1 MSAKRAAI
9 LALAVAIAIPAEGI
23 FQRAY
28 RDPVG
33 ILTVCYGTTKDVKLG
48 DYRTLAQCKALLDAD
63 MLKAI
68 DTVQRC
74 AKRDLSATQTA
85 AFADAV
91 YNIGPTIVCDTKRST
106 LARKLQAGDVVGACN
121 ELPRWDKASVAGV
134 MVALPGLT
142 KRREAERALCLGN
155 ASVVAIK

>member
-1 MSAKRAAI
+1 MSAQRLAI
-9 LALAVAIAIPAEGI
+9 LALATAIAIPAEGI
-23 FQRAY
+23 RQWAY
-28 RDPVG
+28 KDVAG
-33 ILTVCYGTTKDVKLG
+33 VATICYGTTTGIKPG

-91 YNIGPTIVCDTKRST
+91 DDG
-106 LARKLQAGDVVGACN
+106 AAGDGGGDASGTRVGRQC
-121 ELPRWDKASVAGV
+121 GH
-134 MVALPGLT
+134 
-142 KRREAERALCLGN
+142 
-155 ASVVAIK
+155 